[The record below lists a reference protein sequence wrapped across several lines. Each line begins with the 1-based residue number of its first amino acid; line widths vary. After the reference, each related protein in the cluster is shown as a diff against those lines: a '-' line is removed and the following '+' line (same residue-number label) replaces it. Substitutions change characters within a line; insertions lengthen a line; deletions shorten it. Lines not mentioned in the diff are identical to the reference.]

1 MSGPGDVSRKV
12 QDMQRSGLFFLRSS
26 ILKKDH
32 SHFFPVTPAEVLF
45 DDVCLAKAAS
55 GKKVDAEEVIVRR

>member
-1 MSGPGDVSRKV
+1 M
-12 QDMQRSGLFFLRSS
+12 
-26 ILKKDH
+26 LKKDH